1 MAAMNDADGDGPGR
15 RHLLPPSN
23 SSPTNT
29 DVGHTC
35 FPRDSAPNKSR
46 LETNKKKMGQAK
58 NGGMKTREID
68 R

>member
-29 DVGHTC
+29 DADHTC

-46 LETNKKKMGQAK
+46 LGSKKLK